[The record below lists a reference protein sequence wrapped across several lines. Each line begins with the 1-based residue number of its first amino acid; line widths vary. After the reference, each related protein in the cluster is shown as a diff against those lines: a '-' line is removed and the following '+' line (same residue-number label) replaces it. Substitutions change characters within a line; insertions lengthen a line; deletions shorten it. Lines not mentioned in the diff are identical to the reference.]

1 MRFFAGYVSTSPSS
15 AACFEETIRLAIV
28 RGRAKYLRGGELQ
41 ERTVW
46 AGLYGPC
53 GREEGGRGTP
63 RIRYQYTCSSAR
75 FAQRCAKADGL

>member
-46 AGLYGPC
+46 AGPHAL
-53 GREEGGRGTP
+53 RQRRRGT
-63 RIRYQYTCSSAR
+63 RYAKNPLPIHLLVCSVRATMCQS
-75 FAQRCAKADGL
+75 